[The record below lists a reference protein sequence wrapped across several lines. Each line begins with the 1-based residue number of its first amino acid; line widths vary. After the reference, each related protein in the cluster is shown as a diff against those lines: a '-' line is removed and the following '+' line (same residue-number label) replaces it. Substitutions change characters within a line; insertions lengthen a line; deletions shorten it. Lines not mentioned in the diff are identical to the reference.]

1 MYLSITSAA
10 VNILSLSLVVFASN
24 VVELTP
30 ANFDAV
36 VGQGKPALV
45 ELCVQLLLIPWS
57 PLTWGFFKALHLGG
71 EWSLSYLVV
80 SCSRN
85 GRTSQ
90 WSLQSTSQTL
100 NYFLSCLLT

>member
-10 VNILSLSLVVFASN
+10 VNLLSLSLVVFASN

-57 PLTWGFFKALHLGG
+57 SLTWGFFKALHLGG
-71 EWSLSYLVV
+71 KWS
-80 SCSRN
+80 
-85 GRTSQ
+85 Q
-90 WSLQSTSQTL
+90 
-100 NYFLSCLLT
+100 LSCGLLFTQWTDVPVVTAKYVSNS